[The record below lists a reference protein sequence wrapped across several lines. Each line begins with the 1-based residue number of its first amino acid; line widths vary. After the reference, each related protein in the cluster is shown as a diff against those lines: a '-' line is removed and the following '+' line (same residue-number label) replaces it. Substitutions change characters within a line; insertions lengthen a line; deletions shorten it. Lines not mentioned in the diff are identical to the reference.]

1 MLRRW
6 LLYLAVLAGC
16 VIFLIAYQ
24 GWMAWLFLSAAL
36 LLPLF
41 ALGISLPAM
50 SSAKLYLDCP
60 GDCLVGENL
69 TAQVRIRAWVF
80 LPEFRCRVQIFN
92 PLTNETRYLLPGN
105 ALPTDSCGRLQCRLE
120 KVRIYDCLGLFYR
133 TCRSAQ
139 TSALCVRPHPLA
151 VNAIPRLEST
161 LSNIWRPKPGGGFG
175 ENHEL
180 RLYRPGDNLN
190 QIHWKLT
197 AKTSKYIIREPMV
210 PQQNAL
216 ALAMVLSGT
225 AEQLQRKLGRLL
237 WLGKYLLDK
246 GIPFQILAQTGS
258 GAISTAVTTE
268 DDLFSALDLLLGQ
281 SPAQDDTLPDTGG
294 TRWHYLIGGEAD
306 ES

>member
-16 VIFLIAYQ
+16 VIFLVAYQ
-24 GWMAWLFLSAAL
+24 GWMAWLFLSAVL

-50 SSAKLYLDCP
+50 LSAKLTLDCP
-60 GDCLVGENL
+60 GDCLVGEKL
-69 TAQVRIRAWVF
+69 TARVRIRAWVF
-80 LPEFRCRVQIFN
+80 LPEFRCRMQIFN
-92 PLTNETRYLLPGN
+92 PLTNETRYLFPGS
-105 ALPTDSCGRLQCRLE
+105 ALPTDRCGRLQCRLE

-133 TCRSAQ
+133 TCRNPQ
-139 TSALCVRPHPLA
+139 TAAVCVRPRPLA
-151 VNAIPRLEST
+151 VNAIPRLESS
-161 LSNIWRPKPGGGFG
+161 LSSIWRPKPGGGFG

-197 AKTSKYIIREPMV
+197 AKTNKYIIREPMV
-210 PQQNAL
+210 PQKGSMAL
-216 ALAMVLSGT
+216 VLVLSGT

-246 GIPFQILAQTGS
+246 SIPFQILTQTGS
-258 GAISTAVTTE
+258 GTVSRAVATE
-268 DDLFSALDLLLGQ
+268 DDLFSALDLLLAQ
-281 SPAQDDTLPDTGG
+281 SPAQDDSLPDTGG
-294 TRWHYLIGGEAD
+294 IRRHYLIGGEAD
-306 ES
+306 ET